1 MPILVTGFEPFG
13 GSSRN
18 ASWEAVSLLPET
30 IAGHAVYRMRLPVCY
45 GQAGD
50 LLVEMMRRIRPTVTL
65 CCGVA
70 GGRKAITPELIAVNY
85 RRAAIAD
92 NADVLYAGEKIDPKR
107 PDAHMT
113 RLNVLRMVDAMK
125 SAELPADL
133 SLTAGAYVCN
143 DLYFAL
149 LDRGLTIGG
158 EGVFVHVPTED
169 VVSADDAA
177 KGWRFVCERRWRGEA
192 DCLFSVGHHNNQ
204 QRVLV

>member
-1 MPILVTGFEPFG
+1 MSILVTGFEPFG

-113 RLNVLRMVDAMK
+113 RLTSCAWW
-125 SAELPADL
+125 
-133 SLTAGAYVCN
+133 T
-143 DLYFAL
+143 
-149 LDRGLTIGG
+149 
-158 EGVFVHVPTED
+158 
-169 VVSADDAA
+169 
-177 KGWRFVCERRWRGEA
+177 
-192 DCLFSVGHHNNQ
+192 Q
-204 QRVLV
+204 

>member
-1 MPILVTGFEPFG
+1 MSILVTGFEPFG

-50 LLVEMMRRIRPTVTL
+50 LLVEMMRRIRPAVTL

-125 SAELPADL
+125 SAGLPADL

-149 LDRGLTIGG
+149 LDRRRRGRVRACSDGG
-158 EGVFVHVPTED
+158 CRFRRGCSEGAGDLSANGAGGIRKPVP
-169 VVSADDAA
+169 
-177 KGWRFVCERRWRGEA
+177 F
-192 DCLFSVGHHNNQ
+192 FSVKHCKH
-204 QRVLV
+204 

>member
-1 MPILVTGFEPFG
+1 MSILVTGFEPFG

-125 SAELPADL
+125 SAGLPADL

-149 LDRGLTIGG
+149 LDRGLTVGG
-158 EGVFVHVPTED
+158 ELAVKVENAAGTKCPRCWKHSLTPNAEGLCPRCAE
-169 VVSADDAA
+169 VVRHLPD
-177 KGWRFVCERRWRGEA
+177 
-192 DCLFSVGHHNNQ
+192 L
-204 QRVLV
+204 L

>member
-1 MPILVTGFEPFG
+1 MSILVTGFEPFG
-13 GSSRN
+13 GSDRN

-50 LLVEMMRRIRPTVTL
+50 LLVEMMRRIRPTLTL

-70 GGRKAITPELIAVNY
+70 G
-85 RRAAIAD
+85 AIAD
-92 NADVLYAGEKIDPKR
+92 NADVLYSGEKIDPER

-113 RLNVLRMVDAMK
+113 RLNVVCMVDKMK
-125 SAELPADL
+125 EAGLPADL
-133 SLTAGAYVCN
+133 SLSAGAYVCN

-158 EGVFVHVPTED
+158 EGVFVHVPTEE
-169 VVSADDAA
+169 VVAAADAA
-177 KGWRFVCERRWRGEA
+177 RGLEI
-192 DCLFSVGHHNNQ
+192 CL
-204 QRVLV
+204 RTALEVLLETA

>member
-1 MPILVTGFEPFG
+1 MSILVTGFEPFG

-70 GGRKAITPELIAVNY
+70 GGRKAITPELIAYLSGFDLIPVNY

-113 RLNVLRMVDAMK
+113 RLNVLRMVDAMN
-125 SAELPADL
+125 SDGLPADL

-149 LDRGLTIGG
+149 LDRGLTVGG

-169 VVSADDAA
+169 VVSAVDAA
-177 KGWRFVCERRWRGEA
+177 KGLEI
-192 DCLFSVGHHNNQ
+192 CLQTALEG
-204 QRVLV
+204 

>member
-1 MPILVTGFEPFG
+1 MSILVTGFEPFG

-92 NADVLYAGEKIDPKR
+92 NADVLYAGEKD
-107 PDAHMT
+107 
-113 RLNVLRMVDAMK
+113 
-125 SAELPADL
+125 
-133 SLTAGAYVCN
+133 
-143 DLYFAL
+143 
-149 LDRGLTIGG
+149 
-158 EGVFVHVPTED
+158 
-169 VVSADDAA
+169 
-177 KGWRFVCERRWRGEA
+177 
-192 DCLFSVGHHNNQ
+192 
-204 QRVLV
+204 

>member
-125 SAELPADL
+125 SAGLPADL
-133 SLTAGAYVCN
+133 SLTAGGVCVQ
-143 DLYFAL
+143 
-149 LDRGLTIGG
+149 RP
-158 EGVFVHVPTED
+158 VFC
-169 VVSADDAA
+169 AA
-177 KGWRFVCERRWRGEA
+177 
-192 DCLFSVGHHNNQ
+192 
-204 QRVLV
+204 

>member
-1 MPILVTGFEPFG
+1 MSILVTGFEPFG
-13 GSSRN
+13 GSDRN

-50 LLVEMMRRIRPTVTL
+50 LLVEMMRRIRPTLTL

-92 NADVLYAGEKIDPKR
+92 NADVLYSGEKIDPER

-113 RLNVLRMVDAMK
+113 RLNVVCMVDKMK
-125 SAELPADL
+125 EAGLPADL
-133 SLTAGAYVCN
+133 SLSAGAYVCN
-143 DLYFAL
+143 DMYF
-149 LDRGLTIGG
+149 GLTIGG
-158 EGVFVHVPTED
+158 EGVFVHVPTEE
-169 VVSADDAA
+169 VVAAADAA
-177 KGWRFVCERRWRGEA
+177 RGLEI
-192 DCLFSVGHHNNQ
+192 CL
-204 QRVLV
+204 RTALEVLLETA

>member
-1 MPILVTGFEPFG
+1 MSILVTGFEPFG
-13 GSSRN
+13 GSSN
-18 ASWEAVSLLPET
+18 ASWEAVSFLPET

-50 LLVEMMRRIRPTVTL
+50 LLVEMMRRIRPAVTL

-70 GGRKAITPELIAVNY
+70 GGRKVITPELIAVNY
-85 RRAAIAD
+85 RRASIAD

-125 SAELPADL
+125 SAGLPADL

-149 LDRGLTIGG
+149 LDRGLTVGGEGVKKLLKIDG

-169 VVSADDAA
+169 VVSAVDAA
-177 KGWRFVCERRWRGEA
+177 KGLEI
-192 DCLFSVGHHNNQ
+192 CLRTALEG
-204 QRVLV
+204 

>member
-1 MPILVTGFEPFG
+1 MSILVTGFEPFG

-113 RLNVLRMVDAMK
+113 RLNILRMVDAMK
-125 SAELPADL
+125 SAGLPADL
-133 SLTAGAYVCN
+133 SLTAGAYVCRT
-143 DLYFAL
+143 L
-149 LDRGLTIGG
+149 LSCCTSIKSVTGRPWKKRKCVPPIHSSMSSGS
-158 EGVFVHVPTED
+158 VFSQFMRSSP
-169 VVSADDAA
+169 S
-177 KGWRFVCERRWRGEA
+177 
-192 DCLFSVGHHNNQ
+192 
-204 QRVLV
+204 

>member
-1 MPILVTGFEPFG
+1 MG
-13 GSSRN
+13 GSF
-18 ASWEAVSLLPET
+18 AF
-30 IAGHAVYRMRLPVCY
+30 
-45 GQAGD
+45 AGD
-50 LLVEMMRRIRPTVTL
+50 DCGARRIPDAVAGLLRSGGRFAGGDDAADSPGSHL

-70 GGRKAITPELIAVNY
+70 GGRKVITPELIAINY

-125 SAELPADL
+125 SAGLPADL

-149 LDRGLTIGG
+149 LDRGLTVGG

-169 VVSADDAA
+169 VVSAVDAA
-177 KGWRFVCERRWRGEA
+177 KGLEI
-192 DCLFSVGHHNNQ
+192 CLRTALEG
-204 QRVLV
+204 

>member
-1 MPILVTGFEPFG
+1 MSILVTGFEPFG
-13 GSSRN
+13 GSSSN

-45 GQAGD
+45 GQA
-50 LLVEMMRRIRPTVTL
+50 VTL

-125 SAELPADL
+125 SAGLPADL

-149 LDRGLTIGG
+149 LDRGLTVGG

-169 VVSADDAA
+169 VVSAVDAA
-177 KGWRFVCERRWRGEA
+177 KGLEI
-192 DCLFSVGHHNNQ
+192 CLQTTLEG
-204 QRVLV
+204 

>member
-1 MPILVTGFEPFG
+1 MSILVTGFEPFG

-30 IAGHAVYRMRLPVCY
+30 IAGHAIYRMRLPVCY

-70 GGRKAITPELIAVNY
+70 GGRKAITPELIAINY

-125 SAELPADL
+125 SAGLPADL

-149 LDRGLTIGG
+149 LDRGLTVGG
-158 EGVFVHVPTED
+158 EGVFVHIPTED
-169 VVSADDAA
+169 VVSAVDAA
-177 KGWRFVCERRWRGEA
+177 KGLEI
-192 DCLFSVGHHNNQ
+192 CLRTALEG
-204 QRVLV
+204 